1 MSGCSGL
8 KYNCGSMP
16 ERLKKHTG
24 SWFKQGILLLPA
36 LLLSGITLFAQG
48 ERKFIRQGNREFE
61 KQNYSESEISYRR
74 AIDKNKSSA
83 DAVFNAGDAL
93 YKQEKYEDA
102 GKQFIESHRM
112 NEDRDK
118 KAGSMYN
125 LGNSLLKAG
134 KLKESIE
141 AYKNSLRL
149 NPGNMQAKYN
159 LAYAQDRLK
168 EQEEQQQQQQDQ
180 QNQDQNKDQQN
191 QDQNKDQ
198 QDQNQD
204 KQNDQKE
211 SEDQNKQDEQQQ
223 SDQQQ
228 SISKEDAERLLNAI
242 ANDEKEVQ
250 EKVKEAK
257 AAKQRVKTLKNW

>member
-16 ERLKKHTG
+16 EKLKKHTG

-36 LLLSGITLFAQG
+36 LLLSGISLFAQG

>member
-1 MSGCSGL
+1 
-8 KYNCGSMP
+8 MP
-16 ERLKKHTG
+16 EKLKKHTG

-36 LLLSGITLFAQG
+36 LLLSGISLFAQG

-61 KQNYSESEISYRR
+61 NQNYSESEISYRR

-93 YKQEKYEDA
+93 YKQEKFEDA

-180 QNQDQNKDQQN
+180 QNQDQNKDQQ
-191 QDQNKDQ
+191 
-198 QDQNQD
+198 DQNQD

-228 SISKEDAERLLNAI
+228 SMSKEDAERLLNAI